1 MPVDLLAPA
10 TLGQAAAALAAVA
23 GFAQL
28 FSP

>member
-1 MPVDLLAPA
+1 ME
-10 TLGQAAAALAAVA
+10 AALAVWSLWIAVVA

>member
-1 MPVDLLAPA
+1 MGSD
-10 TLGQAAAALAAVA
+10 ALVLVALWIAVVG